1 MFGKTNKSM
10 PAVVENDDVMR
21 IVSYDDLLAGDVFVG
36 KNGEEYEVDVI
47 RNEQHT
53 VGSPIIRH
61 VWTYNA
67 NFGGRVMLDKYQFDY
82 GKRYVGEPKT
92 FGTYRIT
99 TRTGEEHII
108 VLCYPSGSDAERS
121 YAFLDENGVILA
133 SRVDD
138 AVTCHVSWDAV
149 KKYVDSGI
157 VRIVRF
163 DTPSQ
168 D

>member
-10 PAVVENDDVMR
+10 PAVAENDDVMR

-36 KNGEEYEVDVI
+36 KNGEAYEVDVI

-61 VWTYNA
+61 AWTYNA

-82 GKRYVGEPKT
+82 SKRYVGEPKT
-92 FGTYRIT
+92 FGTYLIT
-99 TRTGEEHII
+99 TRTGEEYII
-108 VLCYPSGSDAERS
+108 LGYPSGSDAGRS

-133 SRVDD
+133 PRVDD
-138 AVTCHVSWDAV
+138 AVTRQIPWDAV
-149 KKYVDSGI
+149 KKHVDSGI

-163 DTPSQ
+163 DTTSQ

>member
-1 MFGKTNKSM
+1 MFGKANKSM
-10 PAVVENDDVMR
+10 PAVAENDDVMR

-36 KNGEEYEVDVI
+36 KNGEAYEVDTV
-47 RNEQHT
+47 RNAQNNI
-53 VGSPIIRH
+53 VGSPAIRN

-67 NFGGRVMLDKYQFDY
+67 NFGGRVMLDKYQFNY

-92 FGTYRIT
+92 FGTYSIT
-99 TRTGEEHII
+99 TRTGEEYII
-108 VLCYPSGSDAERS
+108 LCYPSDSDTGRA

-133 SRVDD
+133 PRVDD
-138 AVTCHVSWDAV
+138 AVTRQIPWDAV

>member
-1 MFGKTNKSM
+1 MFGKTNKSL
-10 PAVVENDDVMR
+10 PVVAENDDV
-21 IVSYDDLLAGDVFVG
+21 ITITSYGDLLAGDVFVG

-53 VGSPIIRH
+53 VGSPVIRRA
-61 VWTYNA
+61 WTYDVS
-67 NFGGRVMLDKYQFDY
+67 FGGRVMLDKYQFGY

-99 TRTGEEHII
+99 TRTGQEYTI
-108 VLCYPSGSDAERS
+108 LCYPSGSGVGRS
-121 YAFLDENGVILA
+121 YAFLDDNGAILA
-133 SRVDD
+133 PVADD
-138 AVTCHVSWDAV
+138 VTLCRISWDAV
-149 KKYVDSGI
+149 KKHVDSGI
-157 VRIVRF
+157 VRIIRF

>member
-10 PAVVENDDVMR
+10 PVVAENDDVMR

-36 KNGEEYEVDVI
+36 KNGEEYEVDTV

-61 VWTYNA
+61 AWTYNA
-67 NFGGRVMLDKYQFDY
+67 NFGGRVMLDKYQFNY
-82 GKRYVGEPKT
+82 GKRYVGEPET

-99 TRTGEEHII
+99 TRTGTEYTI
-108 VLCYPSGSDAERS
+108 LCYPSDGDAGRS
-121 YAFLDENGVILA
+121 YAFLDDNGVILA
-133 SRVDD
+133 PVADD
-138 AVTCHVSWDAV
+138 VTLCHIWWNAV
-149 KKYVDSGI
+149 KEYVDSGI
-157 VRIVRF
+157 IRIVRF
-163 DTPSQ
+163 DSTCH

>member
-1 MFGKTNKSM
+1 MFGKTNKSL
-10 PAVVENDDVMR
+10 PVVAENDDV
-21 IVSYDDLLAGDVFVG
+21 ITITSYDDLLAGDVFVG

-47 RNEQHT
+47 RDEQHT
-53 VGSPIIRH
+53 VGSPVIRH
-61 VWTYNA
+61 VWTYNV
-67 NFGGRVMLDKYQFDY
+67 NFGGRVMLDKYQFGY

-99 TRTGEEHII
+99 TRTGEEYTI
-108 VLCYPSGSDAERS
+108 LCYPSGSGVGRF
-121 YAFLDENGVILA
+121 YAFLCENGMISA
-133 SRVDD
+133 PSSND
-138 AVTCHVSWDAV
+138 AVTYRIAWDAV

-163 DTPSQ
+163 DTTRR

>member
-1 MFGKTNKSM
+1 MFGKNNKSV
-10 PAVVENDDVMR
+10 PASHDEDVM
-21 IVSYDDLLAGDVFVG
+21 IINSYDDLLAEDVFVG
-36 KNGEEYEVDVI
+36 KNGEAYEVDVI
-47 RNEQHT
+47 RNEHYT
-53 VGSPIIRH
+53 VDSQTVRNA
-61 VWTYNA
+61 WTYNA

-99 TRTGEEHII
+99 TRTGEEYI
-108 VLCYPSGSDAERS
+108 VLCYPSGSDAGRS

-138 AVTCHVSWDAV
+138 AVTRQVSWDAV